1 MKLIIAEKPSLGRN
15 IASAIGIN
23 SFKNNDGYLESN
35 EYIVTWGFGHLFSLK
50 DIEEYKPKDVREDK
64 PKWTLE
70 GLPFK
75 PQNFEFALK
84 KSPKGNSVD
93 AGVRKQFNTIKSLC
107 SRPDV
112 TAVINAGD
120 ADREG
125 EIIIR
130 IILDAA
136 NNKKP
141 VMRLWLPEQ
150 TPATIRSALKDLT
163 NDNKYNNLA
172 DEGYA
177 RTYIDWLYGVN
188 LTRLA
193 SLKSNKLLRVGRVI
207 VPTVKAIYDRD
218 MEIRNFK
225 SEKYWAII
233 SNAENKGI
241 KLELQSKN
249 KFTYKELDKALA
261 LCKLYNNT
269 GAVVTDKTV
278 SEKTIASGKLF
289 SLSTLQAVLGK
300 KYKMSPKESLS
311 IIQEL
316 YEAGYVTYPRTN
328 SEYLAVAEQRKINHI
343 ISLLSDKGFKV
354 EPKDKSKAIYDDSK
368 IESHSALTPT
378 YKLAGEADLNE
389 KQWKVYSTILDRF
402 LAVFCSVPCKV
413 NRTTLSIAIGEHEN
427 FKINGDIILQKGW
440 MMYEESSKKDKI
452 LPDLNRGDKVIIAF
466 KPVEKETQPPKHY
479 TVETLG
485 NYMKNPFKKVKGT
498 VDPDNQT
505 EDSAESDIEEYKAM
519 FEGVELGTEAT
530 RTGIIE
536 NAIRSGYISLKNNI
550 YTILPAGEYYIET
563 LQALGLCLTKEKTAE
578 MGKSLKKVYKGEIT
592 VQQSVDYTFS
602 EIKNLFNC
610 ADTVKVKEATPID
623 NNQKEVGKCPKCG
636 SAVVEN
642 KYGFYCSDY
651 KNCKFGIGF
660 NNKFITE
667 VLNKNVTATMIK
679 SLLAKKQASVKGCTS
694 KAGKKY
700 DCILH
705 ADFSGQYPQ
714 FNISF
719 DNKKG
724 K

>member
-23 SFKNNDGYLESN
+23 SFSKKDGYLESN

-50 DIEEYKPKDVREDK
+50 DIEEYKPKDVREEN

-84 KSPKGNSVD
+84 KAPKSHSVD

-112 TAVINAGD
+112 NCVINAGD

-136 NNKKP
+136 KNKKP

-150 TPATIRSALKDLT
+150 TPETIRSALKDLT
-163 NDNKYNNLA
+163 NDREYNNLA
-172 DEGYA
+172 NEGYA

-193 SLKSNKLLRVGRVI
+193 SLKSKKLLRVGRVI

-225 SEKYWAII
+225 SEKYWGIV
-233 SNAENKGI
+233 SNAENNGV

-249 KFTYKELDKALA
+249 KFSYGELDKALA

-269 GAVVTDKTV
+269 GAVVTDKKV
-278 SEKTIASGKLF
+278 AEKVIPSGKLF
-289 SLSTLQAVLGK
+289 SLSTLQAVLGR

-311 IIQEL
+311 IIQDL

-328 SEYLAVAEQRKINHI
+328 SEYLAVAEQSKINKI
-343 ISLLSDKGFKV
+343 ISILSDKGFKV
-354 EPKDKSKAIYDDSK
+354 QPKDSSKSIYDDSK

-378 YKLAGEADLNE
+378 HKLASETDLSE
-389 KQWKVYSTILDRF
+389 KQWKVYSTIFDRF

-413 NRTTLSIAIGEHEN
+413 NRTTLNIAVGELEK
-427 FKINGDIILQKGW
+427 FKINGDIIIQEGW
-440 MMYEESSKKDKI
+440 MMYEESNKKDKI
-452 LPDLNRGDKVIIAF
+452 LPDLNSGDKVNIAF

-485 NYMKNPFKKVKGT
+485 NYMKNPFRKTKT
-498 VDPDNQT
+498 VTDPENQT
-505 EDSAESDIEEYKAM
+505 EETAENDAEEYKAM

-530 RTGIIE
+530 RTGIID
-536 NAIRSGYISLKNNI
+536 NAINSGYISLKNNV

-563 LQALGLCLTKEKTAE
+563 LQLLGLCLTKEKTAE
-578 MGKSLKKVYKGEIT
+578 MGRALKKVYKGEIT

-602 EIKNLFNC
+602 EIKNLFND
-610 ADTVKVKEATPID
+610 AGSVKVKEATSAD
-623 NNQKEVGKCPKCG
+623 NNQKEIGKCPKCG
-636 SAVVEN
+636 SAVVET

-660 NNKFITE
+660 DNKYIKA
-667 VLNKNVTATMIK
+667 LGKSVTATMVK
-679 SLLAKKQASVKGCTS
+679 NLLSKGQAPLKGCTS
-694 KAGKKY
+694 QKTGKKY

-705 ADFSGQYPQ
+705 VNFSGQYPQ

-719 DNKKG
+719 DNKRG

>member
-23 SFKNNDGYLESN
+23 SFNKKDGYLESN

-50 DIEEYKPKDVREDK
+50 DIEEYLPKDVREEK
-64 PKWTLE
+64 KGWSLE

-75 PQNFEFALK
+75 PQSFEFALK
-84 KSPKGNSVD
+84 KAPKSQSAD

-112 TAVINAGD
+112 ECIINAGD

-136 NNKKP
+136 KNKKP

-150 TPATIRSALKDLT
+150 TPETIRAALKDLT
-163 NDNKYNNLA
+163 NDREYNNLA
-172 DEGYA
+172 NEGYA

-193 SLKSNKLLRVGRVI
+193 TLKSKKLLRVGRVI

-225 SEKYWAII
+225 SEKYW
-233 SNAENKGI
+233 GI
-241 KLELQSKN
+241 VSTADNNGVKLELQSKN
-249 KFTYKELDKALA
+249 KFSYKELDKALA
-261 LCKLYNNT
+261 LSKLYNET

-278 SEKTIASGKLF
+278 AEKVISSGKLF
-289 SLSTLQAVLGK
+289 SLSTLQAVLGR

-328 SEYLAVAEQRKINHI
+328 SEYLAVAEQSKINKI
-343 ISLLSDKGFKV
+343 ISILSDKGFKV
-354 EPKDKSKAIYDDSK
+354 QPKDSSKSIYDDSK

-378 YKLAGEADLNE
+378 YKLASETDLGE
-389 KQWKVYSTILDRF
+389 KQWKVYSTIFDRF

-413 NRTTLSIAIGEHEN
+413 NRTTLNIAVGELEN
-427 FKINGDIILQKGW
+427 FKVNGDIIIQEGW
-440 MMYEESSKKDKI
+440 MMYEESNKKDKI
-452 LPDLNRGDKVIIAF
+452 LPNLNSGDKVNIAF

-485 NYMKNPFKKVKGT
+485 NYMKNPFRKTKT
-498 VDPDNQT
+498 ATDPENQT
-505 EDSAESDIEEYKAM
+505 EETAENDSETYKAM

-530 RTGIIE
+530 RTGIID
-536 NAIRSGYISLKNNI
+536 NAIHSGYISLKNNV

-563 LQALGLCLTKEKTAE
+563 LQLLGLCLTKEKTAE
-578 MGKSLKKVYKGEIT
+578 MGRALKKVYKNELS

-602 EIKNLFNC
+602 EIQNLFNG
-610 ADTVKVKEATPID
+610 AHTIKVKEATPID
-623 NNQKEVGKCPKCG
+623 NNQKEIGKCPKCG
-636 SAVVEN
+636 AVVVETPKAFSCSN
-642 KYGFYCSDY
+642 KE
-651 KNCKFGIGF
+651 CKFALWKDD
-660 NNKFITE
+660 KFIAT
-667 VLNKNVTATMIK
+667 LGKKVTITIAK
-679 SLLAKKQASVKGCTS
+679 SLLTKN
-694 KAGKKY
+694 KATLKDCVSQKTGKKY
-700 DCILH
+700 DCTLNVN
-705 ADFSGQYPQ
+705 FSGQYPQ
-714 FNISF
+714 YNITF
-719 DNKKG
+719 DNKRG